1 MLEKSW
7 QERVNPRALEG
18 IGLWGKQGF
27 QPMMENEAFLQPSE
41 VLGGIAMVMW
51 SVGPLA
57 IHVGL
62 FISPVLRRFS

>member
-1 MLEKSW
+1 MPSLKGMMEKWLRELS
-7 QERVNPRALEG
+7 PL
-18 IGLWGKQGF
+18 LWGKQGF